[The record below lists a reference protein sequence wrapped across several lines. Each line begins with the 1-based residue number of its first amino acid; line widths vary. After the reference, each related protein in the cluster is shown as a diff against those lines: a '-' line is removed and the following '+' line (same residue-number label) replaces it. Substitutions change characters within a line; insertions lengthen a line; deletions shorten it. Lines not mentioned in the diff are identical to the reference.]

1 METDTLLTSIQPGN
15 WSVQIQPFTVYII
28 VSMIVVLVLLFV
40 SALVSGSEV
49 AYFSLNANDKQKLK
63 RKGKTNHL
71 VLKNLENPEKL
82 LATILVTNNFVNIG
96 IIILTANITNNLIN
110 VQNST
115 FLVFIFQVVLITFL
129 LLVFSEILPKLY
141 ANHYSL
147 GFARFMALPLQILEK
162 VFRPLN
168 SLLIVSTSF
177 INTRLQKHKKNLSMD
192 EISHALK
199 LTSEQELSEEKE
211 ILEGIVKFG
220 NKNVAEIMKPR
231 VDVVSLDIKTNFKT
245 VLNVIVDSGFSRI
258 PVFVGSFD
266 NIKGIL
272 YIKDILPHSHKS
284 DSFNWQTLIRPPFYV
299 PETKKINS
307 LLKEFQKSKVHL
319 AVVVDEYGGTSGI
332 VTLEDVLEEIVGEI
346 VDEFDEEDNFFT
358 QISENVFLFDGKTL
372 LGDFFKISKCDDT
385 VFDTIKGDA
394 ETLAGLILELKGEIP
409 MLHEKI
415 GFNQFNFT
423 IEAVDN
429 RRIKQIKIEIERDSK
444 EQKLSGK

>member
-231 VDVVSLDIKTNFKT
+231 VDVVSLDIKTSFKT

-258 PVFVGSFD
+258 PV
-266 NIKGIL
+266 
-272 YIKDILPHSHKS
+272 
-284 DSFNWQTLIRPPFYV
+284 YV
-299 PETKKINS
+299 
-307 LLKEFQKSKVHL
+307 
-319 AVVVDEYGGTSGI
+319 
-332 VTLEDVLEEIVGEI
+332 
-346 VDEFDEEDNFFT
+346 
-358 QISENVFLFDGKTL
+358 
-372 LGDFFKISKCDDT
+372 
-385 VFDTIKGDA
+385 
-394 ETLAGLILELKGEIP
+394 
-409 MLHEKI
+409 
-415 GFNQFNFT
+415 
-423 IEAVDN
+423 
-429 RRIKQIKIEIERDSK
+429 
-444 EQKLSGK
+444 

>member
-1 METDTLLTSIQPGN
+1 LETDTLLTSIQSGIA
-15 WSVQIQPFTVYII
+15 SVQIHPFTVYLI
-28 VSMIVVLVLLFV
+28 VSIVVVLVLLFV

-63 RKGKTNHL
+63 KKGKTNHL
-71 VLKNLENPEKL
+71 VLKNLEKPENL

-96 IIILTANITNNLIN
+96 IIILTANITNNLITIEYSP
-110 VQNST
+110 VLK
-115 FLVFIFQVVLITFL
+115 FLLQVVLITFL
-129 LLVFSEILPKLY
+129 LLVFGEILPKLY
-141 ANHYSL
+141 ATHFSL
-147 GFARFMALPLQILEK
+147 GFARFMAWPLQILEK
-162 VFRPLN
+162 IFRPLN

-177 INTRLQKHKKNLSMD
+177 INTRLQKHQKNVSMD
-192 EISHALK
+192 EISQALK
-199 LTSEQELSEEKE
+199 LTSEQELSEEKD

-258 PVFVGSFD
+258 PVYVGSFD

-307 LLKEFQKSKVHL
+307 LLKEFQKNKVHL

-332 VTLEDVLEEIVGEI
+332 VTLEDILEEIVGEI
-346 VDEFDEEDNFFT
+346 VDEFDEEDNYFT

-372 LGDFFKISKCDDT
+372 LGDFFKISKCEET
-385 VFDTIKGDA
+385 VFDSVKGDA

-409 MLHEKI
+409 FLYEKI
-415 GFNQFNFT
+415 EYNQFHFT

-444 EQKLSGK
+444 EQKLSVT